1 MPIPRRWPVKR
12 NGEEGGEGRGH
23 MSKHR
28 GHGVAKL
35 VGLSK
40 NIRTDAHFAHNTHL
54 QLRHL
59 LAHIHRLPILPPLL
73 NLFTIFHHQV
83 CITANVPRLKRG
95 SYQLA
100 LSPVEIPL
108 ANEDSIAN
116 QGTKCL
122 MHSLPFIKIVG
133 VLDKNVVHIL
143 RCIERTRGKG
153 PKWKQLTSPHSC
165 IIRINRLRRSRLYA
179 NRLPTTG
186 GS

>member
-23 MSKHR
+23 MSKHS

-35 VGLSK
+35 VGFSK
-40 NIRTDAHFAHNTHL
+40 NIRIEEHFADNTHR
-54 QLRHL
+54 QVRHL
-59 LAHIHRLPILPPLL
+59 LTHIHRLPILPSLL

-83 CITANVPRLKRG
+83 CITANVPGLKRG

-143 RCIERTRGKG
+143 RCIEENKREGSKMEA
-153 PKWKQLTSPHSC
+153 
-165 IIRINRLRRSRLYA
+165 A
-179 NRLPTTG
+179 NITAFLCHTH
-186 GS
+186 